1 MRKLFLKLWT
11 SGKLSDFSMYRILD
25 MSEILASSFLNSPD
39 DYIWV
44 LWFPVNH
51 YCAEP
56 YSSDPISTEPN
67 NSFQR

>member
-39 DYIWV
+39 AYIWV
-44 LWFPVNH
+44 LWFPVND
-51 YCAEP
+51 YCAEA

-67 NSFQR
+67 TFFQR